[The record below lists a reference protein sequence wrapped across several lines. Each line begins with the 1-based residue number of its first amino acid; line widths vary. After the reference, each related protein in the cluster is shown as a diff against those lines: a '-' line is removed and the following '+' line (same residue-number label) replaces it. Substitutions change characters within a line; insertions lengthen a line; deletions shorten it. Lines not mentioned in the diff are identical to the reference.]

1 MSDQIPTPPPPP
13 EPTPYGAPVAA
24 PKQALSLT
32 SFILGLAGLL
42 FGWIPFVGVIGFLA
56 AVGAVVTGFMG
67 KAREPQAP
75 RWMWLVGIIAGFVAI
90 AIGIIVLVVFIIGI
104 VALGSLGGQ
113 YNYDFQP

>member
-1 MSDQIPTPPPPP
+1 MSDQIPTPPP
-13 EPTPYGAPVAA
+13 EPTPYSASVAG
-24 PKQALSLT
+24 PKQTLSLT

-42 FGWIPFVGVIGFLA
+42 FGWIPFVGIIGFLA
-56 AVGAVVTGFMG
+56 AIGAVVTGYMA

-104 VALGSLGGQ
+104 VALGSLGGS
-113 YNYDFQP
+113 YNYKIQP